1 MKFARVVFIG
11 GGVWGIVILTVVC
24 FLLDSPT
31 YGVGGREH
39 SELAYGFVAVAMAW
53 QVAFLVIG
61 SDVRRFRPMM
71 ISALLDKLGY
81 VLPVT
86 LVFAC
91 NRIPAADAVPAAPDF
106 ILGLLFVGAYLKS
119 ADVR

>member
-71 ISALLDKLGY
+71 IPAMLEKFGY
-81 VLPVT
+81 VLTVT
-86 LVFAC
+86 LLYAFD
-91 NRIPAADAVPAAPDF
+91 RIPAADAAPAAPDF
-106 ILGLLFVGAYLKS
+106 ILGLLFVAAYLKS
-119 ADVR
+119 SDIR